1 MSSRE
6 LWLLLR
12 NLKFPCTF
20 SLFTLH
26 VLFPFSGSKKKTKLL
41 VLSLSLVIGV
51 AVVGLTIGLYT
62 WTKKNKRKLNL
73 KDDDLDL
80 PLFALSTITKATSNF
95 SAENKLGEGG
105 FGSVYKVTF

>member
-73 KDDDLDL
+73 KDDLDL
-80 PLFALSTITKATSNF
+80 PLFTLSTITKATSNF

-105 FGSVYKVTF
+105 FGSVYKVTL